1 MSKQKRTLFRGA
13 ATALLTPFCNG
24 KIDYNA
30 YGTLIEYQID
40 QGIDALVIAGTTGE
54 APTLADGEHMDL
66 LRFAVQK
73 AGGRVPVIAG
83 TGSNCTAHAVK
94 MSKFAEE
101 VGCDGLLVVTP
112 YYNKATERG
121 LIAHYQTI
129 ADSTQLPLLLYNVPS
144 RTGVGLTMPVYR
156 ALAEHE
162 RIVGVKDARG
172 DLAADAELLA
182 ELGDRFDLYSGNDDI
197 TLPILAIGGS
207 GVISVASNIIPR
219 EIHEICALF
228 DKGKLGE
235 ARGKFLATLPLCRAL
250 FREVNP
256 IPVKAAA
263 AMLGLCREE
272 CRLPLCAPTDAT
284 RKHLQT
290 LLKR

>member
-13 ATALLTPFCNG
+13 ATALLTPFCDG

-101 VGCDGLLVVTP
+101 VGCDGLLAVTP

-172 DLAADAELLA
+172 DLAVDAEILA

-197 TLPILAIGGS
+197 TLPLLAIGGS

-219 EIHEICALF
+219 EIHEICTLF
-228 DKGKLGE
+228 DEGKLGE
-235 ARGKFLATLPLCRAL
+235 AREKFLATLPLCRTL

-256 IPVKAAA
+256 IPIKAAA

-272 CRLPLCAPTDAT
+272 YRLPLCAPTDAT
-284 RKHLQT
+284 REHLQT